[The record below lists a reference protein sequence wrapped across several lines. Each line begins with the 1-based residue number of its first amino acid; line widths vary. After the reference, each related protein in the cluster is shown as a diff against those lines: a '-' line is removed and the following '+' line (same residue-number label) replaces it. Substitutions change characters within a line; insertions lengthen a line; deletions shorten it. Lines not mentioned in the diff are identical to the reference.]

1 MRVLHTS
8 DWHIGR
14 KFERVSLEADQRLF
28 LQWLARTV
36 EEQRVD
42 LVVIAGDI
50 YDRSMPSEDAVE
62 LLDEGLDLLRASNVT
77 VALISGNHDSA
88 TRIGFGARRQAAGGV
103 HVFSKVQSSP
113 EPWLFTKGVEKLI
126 VLGIPFLDAYT
137 APAPRP
143 NDKGE
148 NRPRTHENVL
158 ADAIA
163 DGREAVAELGAL
175 PTLVMAHT
183 FVRGSTSSESEKQL
197 SIGGSDAVPS
207 NLFDGFDY
215 VALGH
220 LHRPQKIDG
229 RDHIAYSGS
238 PLPYSYSEDHEK
250 SVRIVTFEDGALTS
264 VEIVPIPVGRPVITL
279 TDTLDNLLRG
289 SEYGRYENHWV
300 AVRLTDAVPQV
311 QPMDRLR
318 IRFPFV
324 TTIRHGSIRSY
335 KVASISARDEQLPIR
350 THEDV
355 VNEFLTELLA
365 EPPSELQK
373 ELVHEAVEASLRKD
387 LV

>member
-14 KFERVSLEADQRLF
+14 KFERESLEADQQQF
-28 LQWLARTV
+28 LQWLAITV
-36 EEQRVD
+36 QEQRID

-62 LLDEGLDLLRASNVT
+62 LLDEGLELLRAAKVT

-103 HVFSKVQSSP
+103 HVFSKTQSSP
-113 EPWLFTKGVEKLI
+113 EPWLFTKDDEKLI
-126 VLGIPFLDAYT
+126 VLGIPFLDPYAV
-137 APAPRP
+137 PAPRP
-143 NDKGE
+143 NEKGE
-148 NRPRTHENVL
+148 IRARTHENVL

-163 DGREAVAELGAL
+163 DGREAIAELGAL

-229 RDHIAYSGS
+229 KDCIAYSGS

-250 SVRIVTFEDGALTS
+250 SVRIVTFENGTLTS
-264 VEIVPIPVGRPVITL
+264 VEIVSIPVGRPVITL
-279 TDTLDNLLRG
+279 TDTLENLLSS
-289 SEYGRYENHWV
+289 SEYDRYEDHWI

-324 TTIRHGSIRSY
+324 TTIRHGNIRANN
-335 KVASISARDEQLPIR
+335 VANFSAEAEQLQTR
-350 THEDV
+350 TPEDV
-355 VNEFLTELLA
+355 VNEFLTELLS
-365 EPPSELQK
+365 EPPSDLQR
-373 ELVHEAVEASLRKD
+373 ELVHEAVEASIRGD
-387 LV
+387 FS